1 MYTLKLST
9 LIVYILLGAA
19 AGAGVSQI
27 IVHYSHSGPEDCASL
42 EAARNEY
49 HKPLK
54 NSPSVSF

>member
-19 AGAGVSQI
+19 VGAGVSQI
-27 IVHYSHSGPEDCASL
+27 IGHYYSGPEDCASL
-42 EAARNEY
+42 NSVRDEY
-49 HKPLK
+49 HKPVK